1 MRAIWLGGGAAVAAL
16 GAVAGLAQPPKAPEP
31 AATGVKAYFGGLKW
45 RNIGPARGGRSI
57 SAVGSVAR
65 SNEYWFAATGG
76 GLWKSVD
83 GGVSWQPMTDGKV
96 DTAAFGG
103 VAVCEANPDIVYATT
118 GETQLRGNILPGN
131 GVWKTSDGGKTWA
144 KVGLEKVHNFSRV
157 RIHPKDCDTVFV
169 GGFGHYGADNPD
181 RGVFR
186 TKDGGKSWM
195 KTLYRDAK
203 TGAADISIDS
213 SNPDVVYASLW
224 EAWRKPW
231 GMSSGG
237 PGSGLFKSND
247 GGGNWTEISRAP
259 GLPQDGLL
267 GKIGVSVSPADPN
280 RVYAIIEHE
289 AAGGVYASNDGG
301 AHWDKRND
309 SRDLRQRAFYY
320 TRIQADPKDKDR
332 VYVLNVNFHRSDD
345 GGKTFPKKIKV
356 PHGDNHDMW
365 IAADNNQR
373 MIQANDGGANV
384 SVNGGTSWTR
394 QDFSTAQI
402 YRVSLT
408 GHKPTFACGGQQD
421 NTTICVPVRGHRH
434 ENVLGGAY
442 GFAAGGGESGYVVS
456 DPRNPDIFY
465 AGSYGGLLT
474 RYDHSTGLRRVINV
488 HPDNPMGY
496 SAGDIAE
503 RFQWTF
509 PIVFDPHDPGTLYVA
524 SQHLWRSRNEGQS
537 WEKIS
542 PDLTAHDPAT
552 LGPSGGP
559 ITRDQTGVETYAT
572 IFALAP
578 SRREE
583 GVIWA
588 GSDDGLVHIT
598 RDGGATWTNITPPT
612 MPKFAKITTVEDS
625 LHSPGTAWVVAHRF
639 LMDDFAP
646 IGFKT
651 TDYGK
656 NWAPITAGLPADEM
670 LRSIREDTV
679 RAGML
684 YLATERG
691 VRVSFDGG
699 VTWHKLQANLPD
711 VQVSDLAVSGEDLV
725 IATHGRGFWVMDNIG
740 LLRQVSP
747 DMKPATRLFA
757 PAPAFR
763 GLDPGVAIDYHLAEA
778 PKVLAIEILGEAGAL
793 IQRYEGK
800 VETPKDE
807 ATKVGAAKP
816 APVKA
821 GVPTATPPK
830 VDTQSAAGAADTSD
844 DDDEDDGPAKKP
856 TATMKPGMNRFTWNM
871 RYPGYTSFDGMIFWA
886 AGNRGVAALPGSY
899 RVRLIAD
906 GKPLEQTFT
915 IGADPRVQV
924 TPDALKARFDLAQ
937 AVTARVNEANNAV
950 LLVRGIR
957 AQTDA
962 LGKGGKPVPAPVGM
976 LMAKLSAIEAEI
988 YQVRMQS
995 RQDPLNYPI
1004 KLNNKLAALIGVI
1017 ESAEAPPTDG
1027 TRAVFAELS
1036 AELDVQLKAL
1046 EAALGE
1052 GIPAANAALKAKG
1065 LTALRRKPLPSGDNK
1080 SAAGNNADASAKLW

>member
-1 MRAIWLGGGAAVAAL
+1 MRAIWLAAGAGIAVL
-16 GAVAGLAQPPKAPEP
+16 G
-31 AATGVKAYFGGLKW
+31 AATGFAQPTKAPTLTATGVEAYFGGLKW

-65 SNEYWFAATGG
+65 PNEYWFAATGG

-103 VAVCEANPDIVYATT
+103 VTVCEANPDIVYATT

-144 KVGLEKVHNFSRV
+144 KIGLAHVHNFSRV
-157 RIHPKDCDTVFV
+157 RIHPKNCDTVFV

-186 TKDGGKSWM
+186 TKDGGKSWT

-203 TGAADISIDS
+203 SGAADISIDP
-213 SNPDVVYASLW
+213 SNPNVIYASLW

-237 PGSGLFKSND
+237 PGSGLFKSED
-247 GGGNWTEISRAP
+247 GGSNWSEISRAP

-289 AAGGVYASNDGG
+289 AAGGVYVSDDRG
-301 AHWDKRND
+301 ARWEKRND

-320 TRIQADPKDKDR
+320 TRIEADPKDKDR

-356 PHGDNHDMW
+356 PHGDNHDLW

-373 MIQANDGGANV
+373 MIEANDGGANV

-402 YRVSLT
+402 YRLSLT
-408 GHKPTFACGGQQD
+408 GHQPAFACGGQQD

-456 DPRNPDIFY
+456 DPRHPDIFY

-474 RYDHSTGLRRVINV
+474 RYDHATGLRRVINV
-488 HPDNPMGY
+488 RPDNPMGY

-509 PIVFDPHDPGTLYVA
+509 PIAFDPHDPGTLYVA
-524 SQHLWRSRNEGQS
+524 SQHLWRSRNQGQS
-537 WEKIS
+537 WEKMS

-578 SRREE
+578 SRREK

-598 RDGGATWTNITPPT
+598 RDGGATWTNITPPA
-612 MPKFAKITTVEDS
+612 MPKFAKITTIEDS
-625 LHSPGTAWVVAHRF
+625 PHRPGTAWVVAHRF
-639 LMDDFAP
+639 LMDDFTP

-651 TDYGK
+651 SDYGK
-656 NWAPITAGLPADEM
+656 SWTPITAGLPTDEM
-670 LRSIREDTV
+670 LRSIREDTT
-679 RAGML
+679 RADML

-699 VTWHKLQANLPD
+699 VAWHKLQANLPD
-711 VQVSDLAVSGEDLV
+711 VQVSDLAVSGQDLV
-725 IATHGRGFWVMDNIG
+725 IATHGRGFWVMDNVG
-740 LLRQVSP
+740 LLRQVAAG
-747 DMKPATRLFA
+747 MKPETRLFA
-757 PAPAFR
+757 PAPALR
-763 GLDPGVAIDYHLAEA
+763 GLDPGVAIDYYLATA
-778 PKVLAIEILGEAGAL
+778 PKMLAIEILDSAGKL

-800 VETPKDE
+800 VETAKKEPAKAE
-807 ATKVGAAKP
+807 AAKLP
-816 APVKA
+816 APKPGAPAATAPKTEAPSA
-821 GVPTATPPK
+821 G
-830 VDTQSAAGAADTSD
+830 G
-844 DDDEDDGPAKKP
+844 DDDEEDGPAKKP
-856 TATMKPGMNRFTWNM
+856 TATMKRGMNRFTWNM
-871 RYPGYTSFDGMIFWA
+871 RHPGYISFEGMIFWA
-886 AGNRGVAALPGSY
+886 AGNGGVGALPGNY
-899 RVRLIAD
+899 RARLVVD
-906 GKPLEQTFT
+906 GKQLEQAFT

-937 AVTARVNEANNAV
+937 AVTARVNDANNAV

-957 AQTDA
+957 AQADA
-962 LGKGGKPVPAPVGM
+962 LTKRGKPVPAPVPA
-976 LMAKLSAIEAEI
+976 LMAKLSMIEAEI
-988 YQVRMQS
+988 YQVKMQS

-1004 KLNNKLAALIGVI
+1004 KLNNKLAALIGII

-1036 AELDVQLKAL
+1036 AALDVQLKAL
-1046 EAALGE
+1046 ETALAE
-1052 GIPAANAALKAKG
+1052 GLPAANAALKADG
-1065 LTALRRKPLPSGDNK
+1065 FPALVRKPLAPSDTK
-1080 SAAGNNADASAKLW
+1080 AAGSNNSDASAKLW